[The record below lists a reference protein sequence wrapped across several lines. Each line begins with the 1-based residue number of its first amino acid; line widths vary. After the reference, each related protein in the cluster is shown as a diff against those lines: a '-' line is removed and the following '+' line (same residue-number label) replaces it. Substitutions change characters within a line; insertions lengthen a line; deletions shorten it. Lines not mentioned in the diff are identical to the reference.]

1 MPAQHDVFSAVCN
14 ALLGALNGSGFT
26 LRNLNVTA
34 LADTRKQSALTG
46 LISMVQN
53 THFLIEGCTFLHLA
67 AINSSG
73 VPAPAIMDRA
83 VSTFTM
89 GAQNVATTQFES
101 QRYDTYTVRSRYRSS
116 LHSWRRRVSCGI
128 IYGRLDAKGF
138 TWTDPTFR

>member
-89 GAQNVATTQFES
+89 GAQNAATTQFES
-101 QRYDTYTVRSRYRSS
+101 QSLTHTVYCTEQVPIFSTLMASEGVVRNNLWQVRKRSFVAIDT
-116 LHSWRRRVSCGI
+116 
-128 IYGRLDAKGF
+128 
-138 TWTDPTFR
+138 

>member
-34 LADTRKQSALTG
+34 LADTRKQSTLTG

-73 VPAPAIMDRA
+73 VPAPAMMD
-83 VSTFTM
+83 
-89 GAQNVATTQFES
+89 
-101 QRYDTYTVRSRYRSS
+101 
-116 LHSWRRRVSCGI
+116 
-128 IYGRLDAKGF
+128 
-138 TWTDPTFR
+138 